1 MESLNKQPKLRKMAM
16 RYGAWSV
23 RSLYGTGSLM
33 TFVKLLSKYKLDLV
47 GAHRSDGTDI
57 APNQQVNI

>member
-1 MESLNKQPKLRKMAM
+1 M

-33 TFVKLLSKYKLDLV
+33 TFVKLISKYKLDLV
-47 GAHRSDGTDI
+47 GAHGSDGTHT
-57 APNQQVNI
+57 ALNQQVNIYMTFST